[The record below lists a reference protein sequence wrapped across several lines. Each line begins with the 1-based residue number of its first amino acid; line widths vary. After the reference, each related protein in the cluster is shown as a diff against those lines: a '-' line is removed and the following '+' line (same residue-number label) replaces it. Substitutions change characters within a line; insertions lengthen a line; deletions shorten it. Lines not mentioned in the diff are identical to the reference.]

1 MSNSRTWATICFGV
15 LAFGTGLLVG
25 NRTLG
30 PKGNVNDLSDDNAY
44 WLAGVWISTTRPPT
58 TLVFL
63 KGQTFVEFAPGYSG
77 SYPTKYRLTPG
88 MMFEAAYPRGEEGEA
103 LLNRSQFQLSDSG
116 QLLLVPEG
124 ALTSNATKFKRLT
137 GADPWVTGQAPPAVG
152 KHN

>member
-1 MSNSRTWATICFGV
+1 MSKSRALATICFVV
-15 LAFGTGLLVG
+15 LAFGTGLLLG
-25 NRTLG
+25 NRTLSPSSSDYG
-30 PKGNVNDLSDDNAY
+30 PSDDHAH
-44 WLAGVWISTTRPPT
+44 WLTGVWISTTTPAT

-77 SYPTKYRLTPG
+77 SYPAKYRITPG

-103 LLNRSQFQLSDSG
+103 TLNRSQFQLSDAG

-137 GADPWVTGQAPPAVG
+137 STDPWVAGQNPPKAIP
-152 KHN
+152 K